1 MPVNYAAYQNANNPL
16 QMAIQGYSDAGAI
29 QQARQQQQIGTQ
41 TLELNRMKIDEYKKA
56 QEKALEFQTAN
67 AKFAQKP
74 KKTAQDFVNFQA
86 QYPQVKGSYDGV
98 IESMSSEQLR
108 SRISQSLNIASAI
121 EMKKPEIAK
130 KLMQEYKLAAENSG
144 DQQFSESIDVLG
156 QLYDGNSGPEIVD
169 AGLNNFLLSADPA
182 NFATMYNK
190 IKSNAD
196 MPAETVA
203 FENLMEG
210 LSIED
215 RVKAKRIKLGLDAR
229 AQGSADYT
237 LATGDPEKIEL
248 VAQVVATLAASKEN
262 AQLNERLKLEPKI
275 KLAVD
280 QASGLAKAIVEADEG
295 RRDNGK
301 ALRAYEAGI
310 GSLST
315 ALGNTYTG
323 VGGDLVAA
331 LTVEGQIANASIAL
345 MAPILKDIFRGA
357 GEGTFTKDDQ
367 EILMAMLPTLNMR
380 PGARAAAL
388 KAVDTVVRA
397 KLSVPSVTDTTSG
410 VDSSALPTIDTQ
422 AEYDALSLGDKYI
435 DAQTGLEGTRL

>member
-29 QQARQQQQIGTQ
+29 QQARQQQQIGEQ
-41 TLELNRMKIDEYKKA
+41 DLLLNQMKIDEYKKA

-74 KKTAQDFVNFQA
+74 KKTWQDFVNFQA
-86 QYPQVKGSYDGV
+86 QYPQVKGAYDGV

-144 DQQFSESIDVLG
+144 DQQFSDSIDVLG
-156 QLYDGNSGPEIVD
+156 QLYDGNSGPEVVD
-169 AGLNNFLLSADPA
+169 SALNNFLLSADPA
-182 NFATMYNK
+182 NFPTMYNK
-190 IKSNAD
+190 IKSNAN
-196 MPAETVA
+196 MPAETLA

-210 LSIED
+210 LSIQD

-229 AQGSADYT
+229 AQGSAETT
-237 LATGDPEKIEL
+237 LAAGDPEQVDL
-248 VAQVVATLAASKEN
+248 VAQVVATLEASKEN
-262 AQLNERLKLEPKI
+262 AKLNARLNLEPDI

-280 QASGLAKAIVEADEG
+280 QAAGLAKAIVEADQG

-310 GSLST
+310 ESLST

-345 MAPILKDIFRGA
+345 MAPILKDIFRGS

-367 EILMAMLPTLNMR
+367 EILMAMLPTLNMK

-410 VDSSALPTIDTQ
+410 VDSSALPTP
-422 AEYDALSLGDKYI
+422 G
-435 DAQTGLEGTRL
+435 AQTSGGQFRIINRRSGTE